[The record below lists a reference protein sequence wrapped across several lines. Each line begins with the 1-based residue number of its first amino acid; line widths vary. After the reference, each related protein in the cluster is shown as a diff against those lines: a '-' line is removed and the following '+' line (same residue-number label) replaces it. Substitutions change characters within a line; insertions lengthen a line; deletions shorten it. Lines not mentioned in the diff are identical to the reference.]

1 MYALPQAF
9 RKRTTPLEKS
19 GSVLTGHLTEQE
31 TERRAL
37 KGIWHSEGGS
47 LYICDGQT
55 LICISVHSAEFR
67 GWVGKV
73 AVRGIHC
80 TDGIWRGWQAFRN
93 KQAGVLT
100 DWQSITLSVSDNRI
114 TKYFP
119 ESLSAGILVYGH
131 VEHYYRVTVH

>member
-73 AVRGIHC
+73 AVRSIHC
-80 TDGIWRGWQAFRN
+80 TRWNLARL
-93 KQAGVLT
+93 AGVSEQTGWCVDGLAV
-100 DWQSITLSVSDNRI
+100 DHAQRI
-114 TKYFP
+114 
-119 ESLSAGILVYGH
+119 
-131 VEHYYRVTVH
+131 R